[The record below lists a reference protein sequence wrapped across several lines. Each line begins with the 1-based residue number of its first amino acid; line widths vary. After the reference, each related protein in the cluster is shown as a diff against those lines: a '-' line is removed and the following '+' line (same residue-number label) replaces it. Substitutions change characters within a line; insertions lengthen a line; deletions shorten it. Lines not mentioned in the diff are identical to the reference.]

1 MIATAWGVQV
11 VQALAVPTVILS
23 VVLIFRVPLSAFLT
37 NVAGRINKVSFAG
50 VAVELV
56 PARELRPD
64 WSIDMQAVA
73 NTIYDVRQLSPA
85 SAFDSYAD
93 SLLAQ
98 FDDATP
104 IDYLV
109 IDLGSGSSWLSTRL
123 FVFAELLGR
132 MRDIKVLVFLHAAAG
147 QDRQFLGLA
156 APAQVRWRL
165 AQTHPELELALVEAY
180 STAFKG
186 LASFGP
192 GQTII
197 GSSNRV
203 IVNSSGG
210 LPRHNA
216 AIVARHFLERLQTN
230 DTPTD
235 PTGWVKLTPP
245 TPGPGTLAA
254 TTPPQALYER
264 AHWLSATEI
273 VGLLDQDLHTGAIH
287 ETDAADIDRVTQA
300 TEIIATTGDYIAVTR
315 NRRFDRLVH
324 RRAMLDRLAQR
335 QVANQSI

>member
-147 QDRQFLGLA
+147 QDRQFL
-156 APAQVRWRL
+156 
-165 AQTHPELELALVEAY
+165 
-180 STAFKG
+180 
-186 LASFGP
+186 
-192 GQTII
+192 
-197 GSSNRV
+197 
-203 IVNSSGG
+203 
-210 LPRHNA
+210 
-216 AIVARHFLERLQTN
+216 
-230 DTPTD
+230 
-235 PTGWVKLTPP
+235 
-245 TPGPGTLAA
+245 
-254 TTPPQALYER
+254 
-264 AHWLSATEI
+264 
-273 VGLLDQDLHTGAIH
+273 
-287 ETDAADIDRVTQA
+287 
-300 TEIIATTGDYIAVTR
+300 
-315 NRRFDRLVH
+315 
-324 RRAMLDRLAQR
+324 
-335 QVANQSI
+335 